1 MESSWFCCSDY
12 LGCSNDFISHN
23 QKRRVGRRVI
33 TQSYFIRHTKKL
45 RVKDDDVKRLWEE
58 NKVAIHYPGFMDQEN
73 NSLDPEDYKDKKK
86 NNPGAYSAMK
96 VFKEL
101 NDFGGYI
108 WAEYHTHKH
117 LVKIGRIK
125 RGSAKL
131 FDAKWVQYDNPRIHR
146 NDGDPTKLKSLQME
160 DCREIDLKKG
170 NYWFFIAQ
178 KPRLVTISRWR
189 AVGDYLRQLVEY
201 GRVTIDKFESL
212 HYKIQEVVCSEFLRS
227 GELKHEHA
235 PKLKYLLL
243 PVGGT
248 LKDIDICGYSDD
260 GKMILA
266 QVTNYEKSNPKCEEK
281 KKDLINCQGAHNSH
295 LVLFCKHDKVDWDGE
310 ILYVPTEEVFQW
322 LKKNREYHENLIP
335 SSL

>member
-1 MESSWFCCSDY
+1 M
-12 LGCSNDFISHN
+12 
-23 QKRRVGRRVI
+23 
-33 TQSYFIRHTKKL
+33 TQSYFIRHAEKL
-45 RVKDDDVKRLWEE
+45 GVQDDDVKRLWEE

-86 NNPGAYSAMK
+86 NNRGAYSAMK
-96 VFKEL
+96 VFNEL
-101 NDFGGYI
+101 NESGGYI
-108 WAEYHTHKH
+108 WAEYRTHKD

-131 FDAKWVQYDNPRIHR
+131 FDAKWVQYDKPPIRR
-146 NDGDPTKLKSLQME
+146 NDGAPTKLKSLQME
-160 DCREIDLKKG
+160 DCREINLGKG
-170 NYWFFIAQ
+170 NYWFFIVLR
-178 KPRLVTISRWR
+178 PPFLTICRWR
-189 AVGDYLRQLVEY
+189 GVGKYLKELVEY

-243 PVGGT
+243 QVGGP

-266 QVTNYEKSNPKCEEK
+266 QVTNYEKSHPKCEQK
-281 KKDLINCQGAHNSH
+281 KKALRNCPGAHNSH

-310 ILYVPTEEVFQW
+310 ILYVPGKEVFQW
-322 LKKNREYHENLIP
+322 LKKNREYYENLIP